1 MNHLFSLR
9 FFLSSNNDYSATN
22 PKTQRYNPTAL
33 DRFFFVLAAC
43 LLVFSF
49 SRCANM
55 ARPTGGPKDTLPPNL
70 LKASPE
76 EFSTGIAPKTI
87 VFDFDEYVELKDVQQ
102 NLIVSPTIKG
112 IPIVTRKL
120 KQITVKIKDT
130 LDANTTY
137 SLQFGNAII
146 DLNEGNPFGNFTY
159 VFSTGSSLDSL
170 SLTGR
175 VVLAEDGKTD
185 STLLVMLHRNM
196 DDSAVVKEK
205 PRYYTRLT
213 KEGYFNFRYLAP
225 GNYKLY
231 ALKDESGQLRY
242 NRKDQLFAFHPVT
255 ISTTATNEN
264 IVLFAYQEE
273 KEEKEKKP
281 AASNTSRNNRNRKK
295 DEDTTLLKPN
305 VSVKNGAQDLLG
317 NLTISFESP
326 LESIVDTAILIT
338 DTLGAVLPN
347 LKPKILIDS
356 NRTLVT
362 VEANW
367 PAGTPLQLILKE
379 GAFTDSLGAFSRLD
393 TIPFS
398 TKQEKDYGSLT
409 LRFTNFDPTV
419 DTTPLVLQFIQND
432 KITHSIPVKKEPF
445 YARLFPPGEYQ
456 IRLLF
461 DDNNNGKWDPGSF
474 FENKKQPEIVK
485 FYDKKLTIRANW
497 ENEQNVEL

>member
-1 MNHLFSLR
+1 MINSSLHRFSLPLKH
-9 FFLSSNNDYSATN
+9 FFSAKKPNGLVKKN
-22 PKTQRYNPTAL
+22 PIL
-33 DRFFFVLAAC
+33 DRFLYVLAAC
-43 LLVFSF
+43 VLVFSF

-137 SLQFGNAII
+137 ALQFGNAIV

-159 VFSTGSSLDSL
+159 VFSTGNSLDSL
-170 SLTGR
+170 SLSGR
-175 VVLAEDGKTD
+175 VILAEDGRTD

-205 PRYYTRLT
+205 PRYYTRLN
-213 KEGYFNFRYLAP
+213 KEGYFNFQYLAP
-225 GNYKLY
+225 GRYKLY

-242 NRKDQLFAFHPVT
+242 NRKDQLFAHHPIT
-255 ISTTATNEN
+255 IETSTNNEN

-281 AASNTSRNNRNRKK
+281 STNNNRNNRNRKK
-295 DEDTTLLKPN
+295 EEDTTLLKPN
-305 VSVKNGAQDLLG
+305 ISVKNGAQDLLG
-317 NLTISFESP
+317 NLTITFESP
-326 LESIVDTAILIT
+326 LESIVDNAILIT